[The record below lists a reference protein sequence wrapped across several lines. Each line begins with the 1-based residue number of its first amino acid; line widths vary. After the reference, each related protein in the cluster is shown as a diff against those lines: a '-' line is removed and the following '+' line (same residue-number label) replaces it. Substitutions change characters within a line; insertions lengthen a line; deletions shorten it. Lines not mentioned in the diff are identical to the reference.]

1 MRGIKY
7 AFLLTLDT
15 KGNIVQALGSS
26 ACIRT
31 DGRQTQCTI
40 TCQMIET
47 LEKCNNFQDVYVGFE
62 LVKGSISNHTVVHRH
77 IDNELLEKQLAKMGK
92 TISKNRGQD
101 YVDDF
106 SNHSFDV
113 GQLIELKG
121 KVDKLLELANSSIQ
135 RLRGTDIF

>member
-47 LEKCNNFQDVYVGFE
+47 LEKCNNFQDVYVGLE

-77 IDNELLEKQLAKMGK
+77 IDNELLEKQLAKWAKPLAKIAVKIMLM
-92 TISKNRGQD
+92 TLAI
-101 YVDDF
+101 
-106 SNHSFDV
+106 
-113 GQLIELKG
+113 I
-121 KVDKLLELANSSIQ
+121 LLMLDNSLS
-135 RLRGTDIF
+135 

>member
-40 TCQMIET
+40 SCQMIET
-47 LEKCNNFQDVYVGFE
+47 LEKSNNFQDVYVGFE
-62 LVKGSISNHTVVHRH
+62 LAKGTISNHTIVHRH
-77 IDNELLEKQLAKMGK
+77 IDNELLERQLAKMGK
-92 TISKNRGQD
+92 SISRNRGKD

-106 SNHSFDV
+106 KNHSFNV
-113 GQLIELKG
+113 GQLIELKS

-135 RLRGTDIF
+135 RMRETDIF

>member
-31 DGRQTQCTI
+31 DGRQNKCTI
-40 TCQMIET
+40 SCNMIET
-47 LEKCNNFQDVYVGFE
+47 LEKSNNFQDIYVGFE
-62 LVKGSISNHTVVHRH
+62 LAKGTISNHTIVHRH
-77 IDNELLEKQLAKMGK
+77 IDNELLERQLAKMGK

-106 SNHSFDV
+106 KNHSFNV
-113 GQLIELKG
+113 GQLIELKS
-121 KVDKLLELANSSIQ
+121 KVDNLLELANSSIQ
-135 RLRGTDIF
+135 RIRETDIF

>member
-15 KGNIVQALGSS
+15 KGNVVQALGSS
-26 ACIRT
+26 ACVRT
-31 DGRQTQCTI
+31 DGRQTLCTI
-40 TCQMIET
+40 SCQMMET
-47 LEKCNNFQDVYVGFE
+47 LEKSNNFQDIYIGFE
-62 LVKGSISNHTVVHRH
+62 LVKGTISNHTVVHRY
-77 IDNELLEKQLAKMGK
+77 IDNGLLEKQLSKMGK

-106 SNHSFDV
+106 CNQSFSV
-113 GQLIELKG
+113 GQLIELKS

-135 RLRGTDIF
+135 RVRGTDIF